1 MGATTFRSIGDEVG
15 GAAGVAALHD
25 VAVREQAAERLMRD
39 MDRAAHLYER
49 MGEQLG
55 RVLDSDR
62 TRRQSAWNRG
72 TGQRMRPPAG

>member
-1 MGATTFRSIGDEVG
+1 MNATTFRSIGEEVG
-15 GAAGVAALHD
+15 TATGVAVLYD
-25 VAVREQAAERLMRD
+25 VAVREQAAERLMQE
-39 MDRAAHLYER
+39 MDNAARLYER

-72 TGQRMRPPAG
+72 TRQRMRPAAG

>member
-1 MGATTFRSIGDEVG
+1 MGATTFRSIGEEVG
-15 GAAGVAALHD
+15 TAAGVAVLHD

-39 MDRAAHLYER
+39 MDRAARLYER

-72 TGQRMRPPAG
+72 TRQRMRPPAG

>member
-1 MGATTFRSIGDEVG
+1 MGATTLRSIGEKV
-15 GAAGVAALHD
+15 GAAGGVRVLQD
-25 VAVREQAAERLMRD
+25 VAVREEAAERLMRD
-39 MDRAAHLYER
+39 MDRAAHIYER

-72 TGQRMRPPAG
+72 TRQRMRPPTG

>member
-1 MGATTFRSIGDEVG
+1 MGATTFRSIGEEV
-15 GAAGVAALHD
+15 GAAGGVAVLHD

-39 MDRAAHLYER
+39 MDRAARLYER

-62 TRRQSAWNRG
+62 TRRRSAWSCGIR
-72 TGQRMRPPAG
+72 QRMQRPAG

>member
-1 MGATTFRSIGDEVG
+1 
-15 GAAGVAALHD
+15 VAVRHD
-25 VAVREQAAERLMRD
+25 VAARDQAAERLMRE
-39 MDRAAHLYER
+39 MDNAARLYER

>member
-1 MGATTFRSIGDEVG
+1 MGATTFRSIGYEVR
-15 GAAGVAALHD
+15 GAAGVSVVHD

-62 TRRQSAWNRG
+62 TRRQSAWTRG
-72 TGQRMRPPAG
+72 TRQRMRPPAV